1 MTDEVR
7 KPLGLV
13 VVAALMALV
22 GLVARASVDA
32 GEYEAMTVIGG
43 ALLFGALVI
52 GVAGLGLLAKAL
64 LTTKAG

>member
-22 GLVARASVDA
+22 GLVARASVDT

-64 LTTKAG
+64 LTTKG

>member
-64 LTTKAG
+64 LATKG